1 MGADESIGVGRVS
14 NNQHLHKSIVKEK
27 VKRYSARM
35 AVKKYIKDNPNQHD
49 ISIAQNHG
57 LACMFFKNSVFCI
70 SVFLFEIFYQGFAG
84 HNGELVL
91 GLCFHFYKT

>member
-1 MGADESIGVGRVS
+1 
-14 NNQHLHKSIVKEK
+14 
-27 VKRYSARM
+27 M
-35 AVKKYIKDNPNQHD
+35 AVKEFIKFNPNQHA

-70 SVFLFEIFYQGFAG
+70 SVFLFEKFDHNQGFAG
-84 HNGELVL
+84 HIGELVL